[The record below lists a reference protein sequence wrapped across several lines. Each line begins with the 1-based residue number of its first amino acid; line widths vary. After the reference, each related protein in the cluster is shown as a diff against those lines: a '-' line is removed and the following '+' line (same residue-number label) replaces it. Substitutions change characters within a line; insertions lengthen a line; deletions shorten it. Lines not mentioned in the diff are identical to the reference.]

1 VARVALSATDVRRAV
16 REGVGARELA
26 AAVAPPVAEYILK
39 YGLYR
44 EADETGFT
52 DAGNKQTH

>member
-1 VARVALSATDVRRAV
+1 
-16 REGVGARELA
+16 
-26 AAVAPPVAEYILK
+26 VAEYIIK

-44 EADETGFT
+44 EADETSST